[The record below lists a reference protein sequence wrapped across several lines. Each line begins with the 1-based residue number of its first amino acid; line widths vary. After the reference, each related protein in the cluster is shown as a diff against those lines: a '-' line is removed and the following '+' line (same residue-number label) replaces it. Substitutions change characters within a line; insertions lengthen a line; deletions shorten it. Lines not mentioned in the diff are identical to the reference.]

1 MLRLAMKEAKK
12 LEKLKAMLRETGGI
26 AVAYSGGVDSAFLA
40 AVAVGELGDRA
51 IAVTALS
58 PTYSPREQREAAGLA
73 RELGIRQISVES
85 NELEIEG
92 FADNPP
98 DRCYFCK
105 SELFTV
111 VRKVAQAEGIDIIAD
126 GTNADDLQDYRPGR
140 RAACEQ
146 GVRSPLLEAGLGK
159 QEIRNLSRELGL
171 PTADKPA
178 LACLASR
185 FPYGSPISEE
195 KLAQVEAAENALREQ
210 GLRQV
215 RARHHGNTLRIE
227 VGTDEIA
234 RLCDDEVRQKVVKT
248 AKDAGFTYVTLDL
261 EGYRTGSMNEVLG
274 QGDGGEMNRGE
285 S

>member
-1 MLRLAMKEAKK
+1 MKEAKK
-12 LEKLKAMLRETGGI
+12 LEKLKALLRETDGI
-26 AVAYSGGVDSAFLA
+26 AVAYSGGVDSAFLS
-40 AVAVGELGDRA
+40 AVAVGELGERA

-58 PTYSPREQREAAGLA
+58 PTYSPREQREAAALA
-73 RELGIRQISVES
+73 KELGIRQIAVES

-92 FADNPP
+92 FADNPA

-111 VRKVAQAEGIDIIAD
+111 VRRVADAHGIGVVAD
-126 GTNADDLQDYRPGR
+126 GTNADDLDDYRPGR

-146 GVRSPLLEAGLGK
+146 SVRSPLLEAGLNK

-185 FPYGSPISEE
+185 FPYGSKISEE
-195 KLAQVEAAENALREQ
+195 KLAQVEAVESALRDQ

-215 RARHHGNTLRIE
+215 RARHYGDALRIE
-227 VGTDEIA
+227 VGNDEIA
-234 RLCDDEVRQKVVKT
+234 RLCDDEVREKVVKA
-248 AKDAGFTYVTLDL
+248 AKAAGFTYVTLDL

-274 QGDGGEMNRGE
+274 QGAVET
-285 S
+285 